1 MPDIQI
7 KWRIVMKQTGV
18 CRSTDSGLAVFITLA
33 TIISTTAVAADQ
45 SLQQAPKSLAVAI
58 TIDSE
63 HLIELHHSVP
73 DLKIIDS
80 RHHQDYTQGYIETS
94 TNLPLRDTACG
105 SLKKLTKNKDQAL
118 VFYCNG
124 SLDDASIDAIQIASS
139 CGYKRLFWFRGGFVE
154 WADKDYPYLIE

>member
-1 MPDIQI
+1 M
-7 KWRIVMKQTGV
+7 VQTGG
-18 CRSTDSGLAVFITLA
+18 CRSAGSGLAVFITLA
-33 TIISTTAVAADQ
+33 MIFSTAAVAADQ

-80 RHHQDYTQGYIETS
+80 RHHEDFTQGYIETS
-94 TNLPLRDTACG
+94 ISLPLRDTSCG

-124 SLDDASIDAIQIASS
+124 SLADTSIDAIQIASS

-154 WADKDYPYLIE
+154 WTDKDYPYLIE